1 MHDNSSSS
9 GDQLKPPQTLQT
21 NKPIDLDGILTRADQ
36 QGRPYLR
43 RVIHQI
49 GVLTNRNIAGGDP
62 GIVNENKP
70 EAVALI
76 NLLDVY
82 GFGKEE
88 IPDQIAYVVNRYLA
102 RTRFNDQAYWHPTL
116 RATASSADHVKV
128 LQSSLQ
134 EQNVRPESPNSP
146 LVLDTCIMA
155 SLAVG
160 DIDGVVA
167 LIRGADTFTK
177 TASPS
182 RDTLSRVN
190 GVLNSATTDVYVPE
204 MAQNLNLKIAG
215 LRGELGITR

>member
-49 GVLTNRNIAGGDP
+49 GVLTNPNIAGGDP

-70 EAVALI
+70 EAATFI
-76 NLLDVY
+76 ASLDHY
-82 GFGKEE
+82 GFGSEE
-88 IPDQIAYVVNRYLA
+88 MPEYIAKVINKYLA
-102 RTRFNDQAYWHPTL
+102 ATRFRDDRSWHETV
-116 RATASSADHVKV
+116 RRTTSVADHVKV

-134 EQNVRPESPNSP
+134 EQNVRPENPNSP